1 MLALSIDPQSHD
13 GLRQP
18 RNLEQRARD
27 LLEQH
32 SHFRGRAS
40 VFQYECDRDVLT
52 VRGIV
57 PTFYLKQLLQAA
69 LKGLEDVARIDNQV
83 AVACHMNLGKLEL
96 QPWEHSH

>member
-1 MLALSIDPQSHD
+1 MLVISIDPQPHD
-13 GLRQP
+13 GLQQP

-40 VFQYECDRDVLT
+40 LFQYECDRNVLT

-69 LKGLEDVARIDNQV
+69 LKGLEGVVRIDNQV
-83 AVACHMNLGKLEL
+83 AVACYMNTGNLEL
-96 QPWEHSH
+96 QPVGV